1 MYLAD
6 PPPDLR
12 TRLAPTPSGFLHIGN
27 AYSFLLTWVIAR
39 RNNGTVVLRIDD
51 LDTARKRPE
60 YLSDIFRSLE
70 WLGLDY
76 DEGPTGPDDFERNYS
91 QHLRRDLFDAA
102 LENLRATD
110 IAFACL
116 CSRNSIRQESPDGR
130 HPESCR
136 AKNLCFDTP
145 HAAWR
150 VVTTPDE
157 TTWIDGDGMHRSV
170 DLHETMRDF
179 IVRRKDG
186 IPSYQIASLVDDAY
200 FRINTIVRGSD
211 LLPSTA
217 AQRWL
222 AENLLSQNDFLDGS
236 FVHHG
241 LLPDSDGRK
250 LSKSDG
256 STSLKAMRESG
267 GNADNIFVRLSPRF
281 GLTSP
286 VHSAIELLEALPRSP
301 N

>member
-1 MYLAD
+1 
-6 PPPDLR
+6 
-12 TRLAPTPSGFLHIGN
+12 
-27 AYSFLLTWVIAR
+27 
-39 RNNGTVVLRIDD
+39 
-51 LDTARKRPE
+51 
-60 YLSDIFRSLE
+60 
-70 WLGLDY
+70 
-76 DEGPTGPDDFERNYS
+76 
-91 QHLRRDLFDAA
+91 
-102 LENLRATD
+102 
-110 IAFACL
+110 
-116 CSRNSIRQESPDGR
+116 
-130 HPESCR
+130 
-136 AKNLCFDTP
+136 
-145 HAAWR
+145 
-150 VVTTPDE
+150 
-157 TTWIDGDGMHRSV
+157 MHRSV